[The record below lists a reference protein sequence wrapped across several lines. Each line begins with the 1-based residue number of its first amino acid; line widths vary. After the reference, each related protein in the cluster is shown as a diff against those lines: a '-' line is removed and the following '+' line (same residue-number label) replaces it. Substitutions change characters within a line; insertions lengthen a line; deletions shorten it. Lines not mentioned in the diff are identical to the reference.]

1 METFIIIIIFFAPLA
16 LFLFISCGAKSKG
29 DRITGAILAFG
40 WSGLIYYAA
49 NLSNTLEHNIWYS
62 QSANDLL
69 EISTEAIDAGNA
81 QMVSTELSAM
91 RDNLKVT
98 YEHQG
103 NFKDLAI
110 ATTKR
115 IKSKNMQ
122 NNKSA
127 EQEATPNP

>member
-1 METFIIIIIFFAPLA
+1 METFIIIIFFAPLA
-16 LFLFISCGAKSKG
+16 LFLFISCGAKSKR

-91 RDNLKVT
+91 RDNLKIT

-115 IKSKNMQ
+115 IKSKNLQ
-122 NNKSA
+122 NNKNA